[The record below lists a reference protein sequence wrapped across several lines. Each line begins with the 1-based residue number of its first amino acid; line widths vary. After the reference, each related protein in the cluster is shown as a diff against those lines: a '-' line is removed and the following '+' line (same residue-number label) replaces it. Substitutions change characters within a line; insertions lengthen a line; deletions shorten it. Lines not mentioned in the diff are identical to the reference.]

1 MKKLIIFILV
11 FGSQLFAKQFVIEVA
26 PELSVYIN
34 GKEHKNVDIVYEF
47 DDGFPMEGKT
57 PDIQKAKYMRLR
69 DKKTKKLKGTKW
81 IGKKPKIEYKS
92 DKSKK
97 IKSK

>member
-1 MKKLIIFILV
+1 MKKLIIFILL

-26 PELSVYIN
+26 PELSVFIN

-47 DDGFPMEGKT
+47 DGDFPLIGKT
-57 PDIQKAKYMRLR
+57 PDIQKAKHMQLR

-92 DKSKK
+92 KK